1 MTAALIAVS
10 LALVGAVGGLIGFAW
25 AALSRADTLH
35 VESAKSWAAISQLE
49 DDVEKEQADRVAAE
63 ATLNRAEIANEET
76 TDDPILEAF
85 FARALDAVNPA
96 TRRDLISGIA
106 AARRVHEN
114 RDADDPDR
122 SAVSVSGPSGP
133 SAIAELE

>member
-1 MTAALIAVS
+1 MTAAVVT
-10 LALVGAVGGLIGFAW
+10 LAITLAATVGGLIGFAW
-25 AALSRADTLH
+25 AALARSDTLRT
-35 VESAKSWAAISQLE
+35 ESAKSWAAISQLE

-133 SAIAELE
+133 ATIAELE